1 MTLLLIVALALLVLA
16 VVACVV
22 WRRARRVASRPVV
35 SEEYV
40 VREQNFY

>member
-16 VVACVV
+16 VVACAL

-40 VREQNFY
+40 VRESHYY